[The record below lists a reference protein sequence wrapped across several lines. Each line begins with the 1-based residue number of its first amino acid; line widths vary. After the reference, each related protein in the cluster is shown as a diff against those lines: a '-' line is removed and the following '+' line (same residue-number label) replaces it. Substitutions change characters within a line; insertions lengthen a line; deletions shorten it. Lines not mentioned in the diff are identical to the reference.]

1 MTSSNRPIGTRL
13 NELGEKIERENDPER
28 RYVFLL
34 FQDLSAILYDIHK
47 EVRESRSDHN
57 SKLGTLEIKVNYH
70 DDLIKDHQELVTKGE
85 TSLKWLRI
93 IVMTLQPFLIGSM
106 FYAYS
111 LIAEIHDTVNQHSI
125 ILPRIS
131 DALDEHIKEH
141 NKGN

>member
-1 MTSSNRPIGTRL
+1 MTSNNRPIGTRL

-57 SKLGTLEIKVNYH
+57 SKLGSLEIKVEYH
-70 DDLIKDHQELVTKGE
+70 DNLIKDHQELVTRGE

-93 IVMTLQPFLIGSM
+93 IILTLQPILIGAAVYS
-106 FYAYS
+106 YS
-111 LIAEIHDTVNQHSI
+111 LIADLCDVTAEHSV
-125 ILPRIS
+125 ILPRIEKQIS
-131 DALDEHIKEH
+131 ELRTHSTE
-141 NKGN
+141 N